1 MINFIKNIAFI
12 YVLIIANNQILS
24 QCLKGDCENGFGIKI
39 YPDSSRFEG
48 NFEKG
53 LKKNGIYTYKS
64 GDKYEGSFNNNLRD
78 GFGIYTYKNGEQYK
92 GLFLNDKKEYGS
104 YQFKNNDVYTGSFE
118 NNLPNGYGVMKY
130 NSGKVIE
137 GYWENGKTSWN
148 YNTDSL
154 NQQLA
159 HLNLAV
165 TDSTKSLTF
174 EKNAPRFFSVIVG
187 ISDYEGLLADLRY
200 ADNDAKIFYNNLMKA
215 FPAETG
221 NGIVKLLLNEN
232 ASCENIQSALKS
244 VLSQANENDYVIFYF
259 SGHGSPGNF
268 CPSNYTQQ
276 KLSHDFVKSCF
287 KQSKAKYKLCIADA
301 CYSGSIGNSSNQYAS
316 EETYIRLKDTKLG
329 VIMSS
334 KSNQTSGETTDL
346 QQGIFSYFFI
356 KGMRGA
362 ADLNKDSYV
371 TVGELFLYTKQA
383 VTQRSNGKQVPVVFG
398 NNLYKIPISRVMR

>member
-1 MINFIKNIAFI
+1 MKNLLFIFVFI
-12 YVLIIANNQILS
+12 FYHNQLLS
-24 QCLKGDCENGFGIKI
+24 QCLSGDCINGFGTKL

-53 LKKNGIYTYKS
+53 FKIKGIYTYKS
-64 GDKYEGSFNNNLRD
+64 GDKYEGTFKDNIRD
-78 GFGIYTYKNGEQYK
+78 GFGIYTYKNGEHFK
-92 GLFLNDKKEYGS
+92 GIFLKDKKEYGT
-104 YQFKNNDVYTGSFE
+104 YQFKNKDVFTGSFE

-130 NSGKVIE
+130 ASGKIVE
-137 GYWENGKTSWN
+137 GYWENGKVSWN

-154 NQQLA
+154 NQQLTQINTDA
-159 HLNLAV
+159 A
-165 TDSTKSLTF
+165 DSTKSLTF
-174 EKNAPRFFSVIVG
+174 DKNPPRFFSVIVG
-187 ISDYEGLLADLRY
+187 VSDYEGVLADLRY

-221 NGIVKLLLNEN
+221 NGSVKLLLNQN
-232 ASCENIQSALKS
+232 ATCQNIQNELKS
-244 VLSQANENDYVIFYF
+244 VLSMANENDYVIFYF

-268 CPSNYTQQ
+268 CPSDYTQA

-287 KQSKAKYKLCIADA
+287 RQSKAKYKLCIADA
-301 CYSGSIGNSSNQYAS
+301 CYSGSIGNTSNQYAS
-316 EETYIRLKDTKLG
+316 QESYIRLKDTKLG

-334 KSNQTSGETTDL
+334 KSDQTSGETTDL

-371 TVGELFLYTKQA
+371 TVGELFFYTKQA
-383 VTQRSNGKQVPVVFG
+383 VSQRSNGKQVPVVFG
-398 NNLYKIPISRVMR
+398 NNLYKIPISRVQR